1 MIITPCGNYAKESKF
16 TVYFNIVP
24 RELTEQNVMIDYASV
39 MKVKIDKK
47 KGVIGQ
53 TQKPTL
59 KYDNLKIPA
68 KEYTVSYMRDGK
80 AVANM
85 TDIGTYQMVI
95 ETHSGSNYKGRL
107 VYDVIVTDKIL
118 ITDLKVSI
126 PTQKWTGKAL
136 TPEVTVK
143 YKNKKVTT
151 LDGKDL
157 NEIFDIRYEN
167 NVNAGTGSVILT
179 EKEDSKYCGT
189 RIVNFTIK
197 RTEIKKARISGFQS
211 EVTYTGKALD
221 QNVTLS
227 SGGKTLKE
235 GKDYI
240 IAYADNV
247 NVGKAVMTIT
257 GIGEFSGTVKKNFS
271 IERVSLKN
279 TQDIKVSF
287 VNAAASKVPQDK
299 SGAKPS
305 VKVTGNGK
313 TLVQDVDYTVVCS
326 NNKEIG
332 TNAKVT
338 IKGIGNYTGELKN
351 VLTFEIVPKDI
362 SDTTIVIDAADLKY
376 LANGKYKAK
385 VAVYDNGAKLSAKE
399 LSVGNIEN
407 IEVSSDTKCDTAT
420 ITVEGRKN
428 YTGTRTAEIQIRV
441 TLITSAKVK
450 VKGTYY
456 YDNGAEV
463 CPSDKMLEITVGSG
477 KNKTTLQ
484 SGKDFVIEGY
494 SKNTKIGRATMTIRG
509 VGKYGGTKTVKYTI
523 LPKWMKR

>member
-1 MIITPCGNYAKESKF
+1 
-16 TVYFNIVP
+16 
-24 RELTEQNVMIDYASV
+24 MIDYASV

-189 RIVNFTIK
+189 RIVKF
-197 RTEIKKARISGFQS
+197 
-211 EVTYTGKALD
+211 L
-221 QNVTLS
+221 LS
-227 SGGKTLKE
+227 REQRSRKH
-235 GKDYI
+235 
-240 IAYADNV
+240 
-247 NVGKAVMTIT
+247 
-257 GIGEFSGTVKKNFS
+257 
-271 IERVSLKN
+271 VS
-279 TQDIKVSF
+279 Q
-287 VNAAASKVPQDK
+287 
-299 SGAKPS
+299 
-305 VKVTGNGK
+305 
-313 TLVQDVDYTVVCS
+313 
-326 NNKEIG
+326 
-332 TNAKVT
+332 
-338 IKGIGNYTGELKN
+338 
-351 VLTFEIVPKDI
+351 
-362 SDTTIVIDAADLKY
+362 
-376 LANGKYKAK
+376 
-385 VAVYDNGAKLSAKE
+385 
-399 LSVGNIEN
+399 
-407 IEVSSDTKCDTAT
+407 VSS
-420 ITVEGRKN
+420 
-428 YTGTRTAEIQIRV
+428 
-441 TLITSAKVK
+441 
-450 VKGTYY
+450 
-456 YDNGAEV
+456 
-463 CPSDKMLEITVGSG
+463 
-477 KNKTTLQ
+477 
-484 SGKDFVIEGY
+484 
-494 SKNTKIGRATMTIRG
+494 
-509 VGKYGGTKTVKYTI
+509 
-523 LPKWMKR
+523 PK